1 MMMMITIKYAFAHRE
16 VPERARRARRRLRR
30 LMAASQTIDQQRHRA
45 RIADGVAD
53 RGVKGRRQ
61 IPNGGARAVGDLLLP
76 N

>member
-1 MMMMITIKYAFAHRE
+1 
-16 VPERARRARRRLRR
+16 
-30 LMAASQTIDQQRHRA
+30 MAVSQTIDQQRHRA